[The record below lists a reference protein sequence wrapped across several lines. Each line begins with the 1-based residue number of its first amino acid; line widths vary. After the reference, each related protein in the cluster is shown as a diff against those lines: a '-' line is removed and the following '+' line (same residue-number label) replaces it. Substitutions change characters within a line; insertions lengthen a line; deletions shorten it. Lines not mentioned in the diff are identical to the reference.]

1 MLDKIKYK
9 DVKKYKK
16 YIPFDISTNSR
27 LYYDKD
33 LIHKIFLNKS
43 IDFNIILDMVDKLKL
58 EELVELKKLI
68 YKNDFIVGYSI
79 KNYKEYKS
87 LNKFKKRDFDL
98 KKQDCFNLVKSFD
111 KLLKNNLSY
120 VDFTLSNVLL
130 NSETGDIKICDLDS
144 LILKKSKLDE
154 EVGIK
159 KFLIFILTYVYNINQ
174 THIRNVMTSGYDMDN
189 TFIDFC
195 REKYENI
202 TLEDINEIIENI
214 KLEHIKNE
222 KQLIIDRSRYLIQ
235 TGYSKFL

>member
-1 MLDKIKYK
+1 MLDIIQYK

-87 LNKFKKRDFDL
+87 LNKFKKRF
-98 KKQDCFNLVKSFD
+98 
-111 KLLKNNLSY
+111 
-120 VDFTLSNVLL
+120 
-130 NSETGDIKICDLDS
+130 
-144 LILKKSKLDE
+144 
-154 EVGIK
+154 
-159 KFLIFILTYVYNINQ
+159 
-174 THIRNVMTSGYDMDN
+174 
-189 TFIDFC
+189 
-195 REKYENI
+195 
-202 TLEDINEIIENI
+202 
-214 KLEHIKNE
+214 
-222 KQLIIDRSRYLIQ
+222 
-235 TGYSKFL
+235 

>member
-1 MLDKIKYK
+1 MLDIIQYK

-144 LILKKSKLDE
+144 LILKKSKLLPST
-154 EVGIK
+154 II
-159 KFLIFILTYVYNINQ
+159 IFSI
-174 THIRNVMTSGYDMDN
+174 TSP
-189 TFIDFC
+189 
-195 REKYENI
+195 
-202 TLEDINEIIENI
+202 
-214 KLEHIKNE
+214 
-222 KQLIIDRSRYLIQ
+222 
-235 TGYSKFL
+235 